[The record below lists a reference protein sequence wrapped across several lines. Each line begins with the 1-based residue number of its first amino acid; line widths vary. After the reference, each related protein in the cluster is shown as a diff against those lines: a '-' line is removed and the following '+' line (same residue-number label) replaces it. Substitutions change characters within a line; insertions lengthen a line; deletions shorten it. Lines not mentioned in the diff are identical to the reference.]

1 MSFLYIIVSSHL
13 PIATGT
19 TLFRKYAF
27 YFTTM
32 SMTTFSKTFTDN
44 NNVATDF
51 GHYERIDF
59 RTQVFFTRITV

>member
-1 MSFLYIIVSSHL
+1 
-13 PIATGT
+13 
-19 TLFRKYAF
+19 
-27 YFTTM
+27 
-32 SMTTFSKTFTDN
+32 MTTFSKTFTDN